1 VLITS
6 NFVEITLKG
15 QQAGRQCL
23 QLNNMIFRQVVQKGG
38 PADCTIKQAGHLH
51 NRMGWQTTH

>member
-1 VLITS
+1 M
-6 NFVEITLKG
+6 N
-15 QQAGRQCL
+15 
-23 QLNNMIFRQVVQKGG
+23 FRQVVQKGG